1 MLGRFLERYLLVW
14 LLVLSGMALF
24 WPHFC
29 THVGVE
35 FDPFLK
41 TAQHTKGLFAV
52 TMFFIGWLL
61 PRDELQ
67 QVARRWPKVLGGTCV
82 QYLSMPLLAVCW
94 SYTLGLRDEW
104 LWGSI
109 LVGCVPGAMASNVLT
124 LAARGNVS
132 YSLSLTT
139 LATLVSPVF
148 VPLVLKL
155 ALGRNAPLSVRETSF
170 ELCWMVV
177 LPVVSGH
184 VLTRVLPN
192 WQWIGQR
199 IGPVIANFTILWIIA
214 VVVAA
219 NRGRLLLAEETSV
232 SQYARLIVT
241 LLAINLSGYLAGAVG
256 ARLLRLDTSMRRALV
271 LEIGM
276 QNAGLGTVL
285 ATGTLFPEHP
295 AAAVPPALYTF
306 GCMLTGTAL
315 ARWWARGRRNLARE
329 TV

>member
-1 MLGRFLERYLLVW
+1 MSGRYLERYLLVW
-14 LLVLSGMALF
+14 LVVLSGVALF
-24 WPHFC
+24 W
-29 THVGVE
+29 TRAGVA
-35 FDPFLK
+35 FDPFVN
-41 TAQHTKGLFAV
+41 TAQYTRGLFAV

-67 QVARRWPKVLGGTCV
+67 QVAQRWPKVLGGTCI
-82 QYLSMPLLAVCW
+82 QYLSMPLLALCW
-94 SYTLGLRDEW
+94 SHALGLRDEW

-155 ALGRNAPLSVRETSF
+155 ALGRNAPLSVRDTSF

-177 LPVVSGH
+177 LPVVAGH
-184 VLTRVLPN
+184 LITRAAPN
-192 WQWIGQR
+192 RQWIGQR
-199 IGPVIANFTILWIIA
+199 IGPIIANCTILWIIA

-219 NRGRLLLAEETSV
+219 NRNRLLLAEETSAG
-232 SQYARLIVT
+232 QYARLIAT
-241 LLAINLSGYLAGAVG
+241 LLAINLSGYLVGAIG
-256 ARLLRLDTSMRRALV
+256 ARLLRLDPPMRRALI

-285 ATGTLFPEHP
+285 ATGTLFPAYP

-315 ARWWARGRRNLARE
+315 ARCWATDHRPIMPDAA
-329 TV
+329 

>member
-1 MLGRFLERYLLVW
+1 
-14 LLVLSGMALF
+14 
-24 WPHFC
+24 
-29 THVGVE
+29 
-35 FDPFLK
+35 
-41 TAQHTKGLFAV
+41 
-52 TMFFIGWLL
+52 
-61 PRDELQ
+61 
-67 QVARRWPKVLGGTCV
+67 
-82 QYLSMPLLAVCW
+82 
-94 SYTLGLRDEW
+94 
-104 LWGSI
+104 
-109 LVGCVPGAMASNVLT
+109 MASNVLT

-155 ALGRNAPLSVRETSF
+155 ALGRNAPLPVGKTSF

-177 LPVVSGH
+177 LPVVAGH
-184 VLTRVLPN
+184 VSTRVLPN

-219 NRGRLLLAEETSV
+219 NRDRLLLAEETSAG
-232 SQYARLIVT
+232 QYARLIVT
-241 LLAINLSGYLAGAVG
+241 LLAINLSGYLAGAMG
-256 ARLLRLDTSMRRALV
+256 ARLLRLDSSMRRALV

-315 ARWWARGRRNLARE
+315 ARRWAGNHRE
-329 TV
+329 